1 MTVLTGAYVEAAALL
16 ALRYRRSG
24 APAQGGRQF
33 GRQAGLKLSRQKGRG
48 VDFAEV
54 RLYEPGDDVRTI
66 DWRVTARKQRV
77 HTKVFREERERPVL
91 FFVDQSQSL
100 FFGSRQRLKS
110 VAVAEAAALL
120 AWQTLNDHDR
130 VGGLVLG
137 NDRYTVHRPFRSLRP
152 VARFL
157 YDIAEFNHSLG
168 RAGHATRSVRQDA
181 LFAFRRLV
189 RTGYR
194 VVLISD
200 FATDVDLW
208 RDIVHALARHNR
220 VTLIQITDPL
230 ESELPPDD
238 LYAVT
243 DGQTRLQFDSAEP
256 VLREQY
262 RSRFNDRIAAIE
274 HLASG
279 DDIQYLCV
287 STADPDLLPVLVRG
301 QR

>member
-1 MTVLTGAYVEAAALL
+1 MIVSATA
-16 ALRYRRSG
+16 
-24 APAQGGRQF
+24 
-33 GRQAGLKLSRQKGRG
+33 RG

-66 DWRVTARKQRV
+66 DWRVTARKQKV

-120 AWQTLNDHDR
+120 AWQTLEDHDR

-137 NDRYTVHRPFRSLRP
+137 NDRYTVHRPFRNLRP

-157 YDIAEFNHSLG
+157 FDIAQFNQALVRVG
-168 RAGHATRSVRQDA
+168 TADRSVRTEA

-200 FATDVDLW
+200 FATDIDLW
-208 RDIVHALARHNR
+208 RDVANALSRHNR
-220 VTLIQITDPL
+220 VTLVQVIDPL
-230 ESELPPDD
+230 EASLPPDD

-243 DGQTRLQFDSAEP
+243 DGHTRLQFDSAEP
-256 VLREQY
+256 ALRRQY
-262 RSRFNDRIAAIE
+262 QARFETRIADIE
-274 HLASG
+274 QLGRRGEIA
-279 DDIQYLCV
+279 YRRV
-287 STADPDLLPVLVRG
+287 STADMDLLPILARL
-301 QR
+301 

>member
-1 MTVLTGAYVEAAALL
+1 MTVLTGAYVDGSALL

-24 APAQGGRQF
+24 SPAQGGRQF

-66 DWRVTARKQRV
+66 DWRVTARKQKV

-120 AWQTLNDHDR
+120 AWQTLEDHDR
-130 VGGLVLG
+130 VGGMVLG
-137 NDRYTVHRPFRSLRP
+137 NHRYTVHRPFRSLRP
-152 VARFL
+152 VARFMF
-157 YDIAEFNHSLG
+157 DIAEFNHALARVG
-168 RAGHATRSVRQDA
+168 TADRQVRTEA

-200 FATDVDLW
+200 FATDIDLW
-208 RDIVHALARHNR
+208 RDVANALSRHNR
-220 VTLIQITDPL
+220 VTLVQVVDPL
-230 ESELPPDD
+230 EAELPPDD

-243 DGQTRLQFDSAEP
+243 DGQARLQFDSADP
-256 VLREQY
+256 ALRSQY
-262 RSRFNDRIAAIE
+262 QARFESRLADIE
-274 HLASG
+274 SLSRRG
-279 DDIQYLCV
+279 EIVYRRV
-287 STADPDLLPVLVRG
+287 STNDADLLPILARL
-301 QR
+301 